1 MRCAIFY
8 GDGSVYE
15 GDGLDAPPTGVQV
28 IIYDDP
34 SIPVHNNGRII
45 LKGWDYYVLEGSW
58 IGINGVADFIDH
70 VLHCKPEKVLKGRMI
85 PRDKFQEV
93 MQKAT
98 DYPGFKPR
106 CGFNRG
112 FEG

>member
-1 MRCAIFY
+1 MAKKYNAYISMSMHER
-8 GDGSVYE
+8 
-15 GDGLDAPPTGVQV
+15 
-28 IIYDDP
+28 DP
-34 SIPVHNNGRII
+34 QYPDYFMNTAFIMDPNGRII
-45 LKGWDYYVLEGSW
+45 LKGWDYYVLSGGSW
-58 IGINGVADFIDH
+58 IGVNGVADFIDH
-70 VLHCKPEKVLKGRMI
+70 VLHSNPEKVLKGRMI

-106 CGFNRG
+106 CGFNKG